1 MLAEVHTWR
10 KLFQKRVEKILNSDV
25 NSNNFES
32 TEKNKL
38 KKIGSDPSSQFQ
50 KCVQLFTNIVN
61 YHKYIQQQFL
71 SSVEAFTF

>member
-32 TEKNKL
+32 TEKNKF
-38 KKIGSDPSSQFQ
+38 KKNRQ
-50 KCVQLFTNIVN
+50 
-61 YHKYIQQQFL
+61 
-71 SSVEAFTF
+71 